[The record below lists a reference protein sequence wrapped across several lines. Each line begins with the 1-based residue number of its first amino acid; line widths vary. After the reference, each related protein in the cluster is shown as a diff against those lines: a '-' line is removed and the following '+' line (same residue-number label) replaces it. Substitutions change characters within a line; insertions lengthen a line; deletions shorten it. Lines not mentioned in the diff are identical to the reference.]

1 MSPPPTI
8 FLPSTCLTGQNVLDY
23 KDLCFIEDIW
33 RYTFIGQVRI
43 FWGAQTVLLFL
54 VTPPPFHQQL
64 KLAGAAR
71 GVPGDYGHSIVSLVS
86 FFPTIL
92 QSQRQVVT
100 NPAVRQGT
108 DLLLVTFSFVLL
120 FAPLFGCVWGPPT
133 QFHRVPCYRCWLA
146 AFPAAYSSAP
156 VLSVVSFSW
165 RFSTWL
171 TENCCRR
178 VVCLEP
184 HIADEQKHT
193 KRKSKMCIY
202 VYVYVYVKII

>member
-1 MSPPPTI
+1 MKIYIHWTGPNFLRGPDRIALSSHTGSISPTAKA
-8 FLPSTCLTGQNVLDY
+8 SRGRQ
-23 KDLCFIEDIW
+23 
-33 RYTFIGQVRI
+33 RR
-43 FWGAQTVLLFL
+43 
-54 VTPPPFHQQL
+54 
-64 KLAGAAR
+64 AGR
-71 GVPGDYGHSIVSLVS
+71 LRSLHCVPS

-184 HIADEQKHT
+184 HIADEQKHI